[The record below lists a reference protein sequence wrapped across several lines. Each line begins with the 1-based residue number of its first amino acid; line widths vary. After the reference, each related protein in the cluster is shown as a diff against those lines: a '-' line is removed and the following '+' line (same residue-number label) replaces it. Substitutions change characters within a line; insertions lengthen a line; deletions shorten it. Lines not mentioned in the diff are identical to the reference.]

1 MNNNIQS
8 PNWLN
13 LLLNIYRLSHG
24 WIQISISDRCDIIN
38 ERGIYLSHSYSI
50 PALSICQK
58 MRSCILHIYQQ
69 LSLAENLINKKSHFD
84 IFSFPEEYE
93 FSYCSHTY
101 HGVHNYH
108 KI

>member
-1 MNNNIQS
+1 M
-8 PNWLN
+8 
-13 LLLNIYRLSHG
+13 
-24 WIQISISDRCDIIN
+24 C
-38 ERGIYLSHSYSI
+38 
-50 PALSICQK
+50 
-58 MRSCILHIYQQ
+58 SCILHIYQQ

-84 IFSFPEEYE
+84 IFAFPEEYE